1 MLKIDLTEK
10 LSQFNSTPQER
21 SFIFKLN
28 EKYCNFYELNILD
41 EFKQIEETK
50 RKEIHALNFRLGKN
64 VIFNSEL
71 IRPELMK
78 IKFYLWNIYNEKNFN
93 PDVYIPKDG
102 NATLNVFEKL
112 DQKLL
117 SFLGFIL
124 QNDLLMRIDIFNE
137 FEKQLFKRENRGPF
151 SLPMDLSNLLG
162 VKKEKL
168 IDLLKNRSFLIQELE
183 ENDLM
188 VSKKLSNNKP
198 LLEKKN
204 SKSIK
209 KKTKKI
215 IKSPPK
221 KLFNNPFNQLKD
233 INAK

>member
-1 MLKIDLTEK
+1 MW
-10 LSQFNSTPQER
+10 QFNNTPEER

-28 EKYCNFYELNILD
+28 EKFFNFYELNILD
-41 EFKQIEETK
+41 EFKLIEESK

-78 IKFYLWNIYNEKNFN
+78 IKFYLWNIFNDKNFN
-93 PDVYIPKDG
+93 LDTYIPKDG
-102 NATLNVFEKL
+102 NATLNVSEKL
-112 DQKLL
+112 DQELL

-162 VKKEKL
+162 IKKEKL
-168 IDLLKNRSFLIQELE
+168 IDILKSRSFLIQEIE
-183 ENDLM
+183 ENDLL
-188 VSKKLSNNKP
+188 VSKKLSPNKTQI
-198 LLEKKN
+198 EKKN
-204 SKSIK
+204 NKIIK
-209 KKTKKI
+209 KKPKKAM
-215 IKSPPK
+215 KPTPK

-233 INAK
+233 IDAK